1 MTKLQNAFP
10 DELQAELD
18 KMPMH
23 YTIRAYR
30 CEHCDTIHSEVVQ
43 RKETKR
49 RKKCPS
55 CKKHKLQAWICQ
67 VAVGI
72 IQKDITTLGQQAERN
87 TKKMG
92 RYGKQKADRE
102 QAEAKGKAKRE
113 ALRQMKNMPK
123 GMTVP
128 EPLEESPTFGKD
140 LAKRRRLMNMD
151 RKQLGHYIKTGKE
164 KK

>member
-1 MTKLQNAFP
+1 MLQNAYP
-10 DELQAELD
+10 EELQAELD
-18 KMPMH
+18 EMPMH
-23 YTIRAYR
+23 YTIRAYQ
-30 CEHCDTIHSEVVQ
+30 CEHCEAIHSEVVE

-55 CKKHKLQAWICQ
+55 CHKHKLEVWICQ
-67 VAVGI
+67 VSEGLVRRN
-72 IQKDITTLGQQAERN
+72 ITTLGQQAERN

-102 QAEAKGKAKRE
+102 QKIAKGKAKRE
-113 ALRQMKNMPK
+113 ALRQMKNAPK
-123 GMTVP
+123 GMIVP

>member
-1 MTKLQNAFP
+1 MLQNVYPEA
-10 DELQAELD
+10 LQLELD
-18 KMPMH
+18 EMPMH

-30 CEHCDTIHSEVVQ
+30 CESCELVFSEIAK

-55 CKKHKLQAWICQ
+55 CLLHKLEPYVCQ
-67 VAVGI
+67 VSEGLVRRN
-72 IQKDITTLGQQAERN
+72 ITTLGQLAERN

-102 QAEAKGKAKRE
+102 QTIARGKAKRE
-113 ALRQMKNMPK
+113 ALRQMKNAPK
-123 GMTVP
+123 GMIVP

-140 LAKRRRLMNMD
+140 LAKRRRLMSMD
-151 RKQLGHYIKTGKE
+151 QKQLGHYIKTGKE